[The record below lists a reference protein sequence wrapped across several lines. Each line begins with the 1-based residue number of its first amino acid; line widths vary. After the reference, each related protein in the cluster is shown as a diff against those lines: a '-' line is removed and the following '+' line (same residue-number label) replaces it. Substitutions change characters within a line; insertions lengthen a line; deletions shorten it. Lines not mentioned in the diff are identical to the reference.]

1 MLINE
6 ALKKI
11 ANEYL
16 RESKFSTR
24 NNYLH
29 SFIRKQIPEIIIE
42 TIGQDK
48 LVNFYPK
55 ASGGE
60 GNWRKVPWITILHNK
75 VSLSRK
81 TKNPEANNPS
91 AKWGY
96 YPVYLFKSD
105 MTEILFGLGQAETNI
120 RQDYPKDVETIL
132 KSRAAILRKK
142 VPEYKEFFDDKITID
157 LHDESFS
164 NRQIQEAK
172 RWVLSTAFGKVYKI
186 KNFPSE
192 KQIKQDLINMFD
204 LFSETIERGG
214 VKEESDIVD
223 IPNTSGTNLMD
234 PNDSEVFSSQGKLT
248 KTDIEIKQREKILV
262 KKYRKY
268 LIDNK
273 LGTFKI
279 NKIKIPEEKGILE
292 TDGWIV
298 ESETLIEAK
307 ASSERENIR
316 MAIGQLLDYKRYSP
330 IPKKLAILLPNLP
343 KSDLVEL
350 LHSLDID
357 IIYEEGEKFS
367 EKKSNQT

>member
-1 MLINE
+1 MLIDE

-142 VPEYKEFFDDKITID
+142 VPEYKEFFDDKLDQEEEVVGRNCACLWESKVAADIFAIILEANNFFRFFLI
-157 LHDESFS
+157 LHSDKGLVT
-164 NRQIQEAK
+164 NGR
-172 RWVLSTAFGKVYKI
+172 I
-186 KNFPSE
+186 KLRLLKFCFLLYMVAGASL
-192 KQIKQDLINMFD
+192 K
-204 LFSETIERGG
+204 
-214 VKEESDIVD
+214 
-223 IPNTSGTNLMD
+223 SGTL
-234 PNDSEVFSSQGKLT
+234 
-248 KTDIEIKQREKILV
+248 
-262 KKYRKY
+262 
-268 LIDNK
+268 LIRI
-273 LGTFKI
+273 TRSAEY
-279 NKIKIPEEKGILE
+279 P
-292 TDGWIV
+292 
-298 ESETLIEAK
+298 
-307 ASSERENIR
+307 ENITLGKIC
-316 MAIGQLLDYKRYSP
+316 MGKR
-330 IPKKLAILLPNLP
+330 
-343 KSDLVEL
+343 
-350 LHSLDID
+350 
-357 IIYEEGEKFS
+357 
-367 EKKSNQT
+367 